1 MINAVLLQ
9 IQVNYNVITVIGT
22 KNAVINNSMHYY
34 RTRRSGH
41 FRGLNVQKKKR
52 KKTLSVKKF
61 CPKNQSKSILIFQ
74 SPTFRV
80 RRFVSCLKAGQL
92 KCPN

>member
-41 FRGLNVQKKKR
+41 FRGLNVQKKKE
-52 KKTLSVKKF
+52 KKHCLSKNFV
-61 CPKNQSKSILIFQ
+61 PKTNPKVF
-74 SPTFRV
+74 
-80 RRFVSCLKAGQL
+80 
-92 KCPN
+92 